1 MRFYTGQ
8 LICIL
13 LITALHYP
21 CSATDHQQTDSIP
34 KTYASLLQQGDTSYF
49 RGDWKNAVSC
59 YKKALADTSSSAL
72 YNYRLGYANYRLGN
86 YSQALEYLKTANSL
100 NPPIQLRFPLLT
112 SIFSA
117 FEKLN
122 KPEEALTFFKPMVD
136 NGFSNY
142 YLFESSTLFAS
153 MKDNHT
159 YQQMIQK
166 AKENAFPCLLDSIH
180 GSYDFWVGEWDVY
193 STANKSRVGVSSIVK
208 DDGGCVIIEHF
219 KSLVSPNS
227 GHSLNYVN
235 PVTNKWE
242 QVYSGS
248 GGATQ
253 KYIDGEYKDSAM
265 KFTYTMMKNGA
276 AYPGR
281 FIFYNQGPD
290 QFRQYQDATFDGG
303 KTYQVLTDLT
313 YKRRKDKVVF

>member
-1 MRFYTGQ
+1 MKFNSKH
-8 LICIL
+8 LICVL
-13 LITALHYP
+13 LVTAIHYH
-21 CSATDHQQTDSIP
+21 CSAVPTQKTDSIP
-34 KTYASLLQQGDTSYF
+34 KTYSALVQQGDTSYF
-49 RGDWKNAVSC
+49 KGDWKNAVLS

-72 YNYRLGYANYRLGN
+72 YNYRLGYAEYMSGN
-86 YSQALEYLKTANSL
+86 YSEALDYLKKANSL
-100 NPPIQLRFPLLT
+100 NPPVQLRFPLLT
-112 SIFSA
+112 ALISS

-122 KPEEALTFFKPMVD
+122 KPEEALNFFKPIVE

-142 YLFESSTLFAS
+142 ILFESSPLFAS
-153 MKDNHT
+153 MKENQT

-166 AKENAFPCLLDSIH
+166 AKQNAFPCLSDPVH
-180 GSYDFWVGEWDVY
+180 RSYDFWVGEWDVY

-227 GHSLNYVN
+227 GHSINYVN

-248 GGATQ
+248 GGGTQ
-253 KYIDGEYKDSAM
+253 QYINGEYKDSAM
-265 KFTYTMMKNGA
+265 TFTYTMLRNGSE
-276 AYPGR
+276 YPGR

-290 QFRQYQDATFDGG
+290 QFRQYQDVTFDGG
-303 KTYQVLTDLT
+303 KTFQVLTDLT
-313 YKRRKDKVVF
+313 YKRRNDKVVF